1 MSVCDADSNP
11 GGGLRRRGGVT
22 AARHGFTL
30 LEVLVVLAIIGL
42 LAALLLPALTGSK
55 ERGRRTLCLSNLRQF
70 SQGLHLYGMDQN
82 DRLPPGY
89 SEDGERQL
97 ASSAKSLVPPPEV
110 DEHIPIL
117 ARSVRSNLLQ
127 VVGQG
132 ERILNCPGLGKPFS
146 NPGGYFYSGYGVV
159 LGYNYL
165 GGHEGTPW
173 ATTELIRD
181 AWVSPR
187 KLTDDPSL
195 AVLTDLNDWSVTEW
209 LTFVPHA
216 ANGPKMKQ
224 GDSRLRSRPEGD
236 AMSSLNPQR
245 FGAAGG
251 NVAWL
256 DGSARWKRA
265 SEMKLYRGSRLWG
278 DDGALAIW

>member
-1 MSVCDADSNP
+1 MSPSRGTVAND
-11 GGGLRRRGGVT
+11 LR
-22 AARHGFTL
+22 AFTL
-30 LEVLVVLAIIGL
+30 IELLVVIAIIAL
-42 LAALLLPALTGSK
+42 LAALLVPTLAGAK
-55 ERGRRTLCLSNLRQF
+55 ERGRRAVCLNNLRQF
-70 SQGLHLYGMDQN
+70 SLGLHLYSLDQN

-89 SEDGERQL
+89 SEADERRLVSAAASGSVQL
-97 ASSAKSLVPPPEV
+97 PEV
-110 DEHIPIL
+110 DEHIPIM
-117 ARSVRSNLLQ
+117 ARSVRTNLLQ
-127 VVGQG
+127 AAGG
-132 ERILNCPGLGKPFS
+132 NEKILNCPGLGKPFT
-146 NPGGYFYSGYGVV
+146 NPGGYYYAGYGVV

-173 ATTELIRD
+173 ETTSVITEKWI
-181 AWVSPR
+181 SPR
-187 KLTDDPSL
+187 KLSDDPRL
-195 AVLTDLNDWSVTEW
+195 VLLTDLNDWSITEW

-224 GDSRLRSRPEGD
+224 GDSRLRTELGGD
-236 AMSSLNPQR
+236 AMKSLNPMR

-256 DGSARWKRA
+256 DGSARWKKA